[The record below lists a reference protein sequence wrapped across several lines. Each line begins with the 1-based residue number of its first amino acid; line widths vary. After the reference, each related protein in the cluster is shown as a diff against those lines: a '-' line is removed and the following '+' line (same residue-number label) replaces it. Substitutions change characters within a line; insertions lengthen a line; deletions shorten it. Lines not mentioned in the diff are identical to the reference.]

1 MSDNEAEKTLTMT
14 EIKKGNSLYSLL
26 KGLRT
31 QENHSLSEIDE
42 NIELISMEKMDQGS
56 PEIWNE
62 KSNYYEIHEML
73 ALTANHLFQ
82 FPALMNSQ
90 R

>member
-14 EIKKGNSLYSLL
+14 EIKKGNSLYFL

-31 QENHSLSEIDE
+31 QKSGSLLEIDE

-62 KSNYYEIHEML
+62 KSNYCG
-73 ALTANHLFQ
+73 
-82 FPALMNSQ
+82 
-90 R
+90 